1 MRQCS
6 VVFLIENNTTHP
18 TTCDQVKWHESL
30 DMTHFF
36 GILEGKGDWG
46 FIKFILKLDINAA
59 HTGKN
64 DKIFRFCVKDLS
76 FFAENKD

>member
-1 MRQCS
+1 
-6 VVFLIENNTTHP
+6 
-18 TTCDQVKWHESL
+18 
-30 DMTHFF
+30 MTHFF